1 MSNEYKSVVM
11 GVEKMNAKLTKFV
24 SEFPAYKTTVMTKL
38 GNQSRKKI
46 VDKGNSMFKH
56 PKPNHRKSLTKNV
69 SFTRKKPFEEGDIT
83 EVDVKAKSP
92 HFHLVNNGHI
102 LTDSLGVK
110 MGYVQP
116 YHYKEKAMHGFDKQ
130 SQAEV
135 DKTLKTVM
143 KKAGLI

>member
-1 MSNEYKSVVM
+1 MANDYKSVVM
-11 GVEKMNAKLTKFV
+11 GVEEMNAKLNRFV
-24 SEFPAYKTTVMTKL
+24 SEFPSYKDTVMKKL
-38 GNQSRKKI
+38 GNQSRKRM

-56 PKPNHRKSLTKNV
+56 PKPEHRKSLTKNV
-69 SFTRKKPFEEGDIT
+69 SFTRKKPFENGNIT

-102 LTDSLGVK
+102 LTNSLGVK
-110 MGYVQP
+110 IGYVQP
-116 YHYKEKAMHGFDKQ
+116 YYYKEKGMKGFDKQ